1 MNGVPPPV
9 IHIHLRMFNVAAD
22 VPIGDLSKKQTSVSN
37 GTANDHNIEVEIPT
51 KEKEKFDIWLREL
64 WQEKDQF
71 ITQFLKT
78 GRGDKEYEQGESAA
92 VSIPLRLHR
101 KREML
106 DAFCFFLPAA
116 AGYVW
121 DKIRHGN

>member
-1 MNGVPPPV
+1 MNGVPPPA

-22 VPIGDLSKKQTSVSN
+22 VPIGNLSKEQTPVSN
-37 GTANDHNIEVEIPT
+37 GTANDHMIEVEIPSE
-51 KEKEKFDIWLREL
+51 EKEKFDIWLREL
-64 WQEKDQF
+64 WQEKDRF

-78 GRGDKEYEQGESAA
+78 GRGDKGDEQNGRATA
-92 VSIPLRLHR
+92 SIPLRLRR

-121 DKIRHGN
+121 DKMRYRN